1 VSGRA
6 AELICSEKLGEGIRV
21 LGDVAR
27 DPKIVIETKEDFLR
41 FLSAIAPHVDMAE
54 SFSQDACRLDE
65 RRFPSCVRRHAPNDL
80 PVGEAVDRAD
90 FVYEPRFF
98 VECGPQTQ
106 IGQARRVTSSLPK
119 WRFMRVVQ
127 YIDANLA
134 EPIKL
139 ADLAAVA
146 GLSRMYFASQF
157 RMATGLRP
165 HIFLLKRRIQR
176 AQEQMIATT
185 DSLVE
190 IALSVGFQSQAH
202 FTTTF
207 RKLVGQTPY
216 RWRRERHI
224 SA

>member
-1 VSGRA
+1 M
-6 AELICSEKLGEGIRV
+6 RV
-21 LGDVAR
+21 
-27 DPKIVIETKEDFLR
+27 
-41 FLSAIAPHVDMAE
+41 LSAIAPHVDMAAA
-54 SFSQDACRLDE
+54 FSQDVCLLDE
-65 RRFPSCVRRHAPNDL
+65 RRFPSCVRGHAQNDL
-80 PVGEAVDRAD
+80 SVSEAVKRAH
-90 FVYEPRFF
+90 FVSEPRSFMKCAP
-98 VECGPQTQ
+98 EAQ
-106 IGQARRVTSSLPK
+106 ISQAKRVTSSLPK
-119 WRFMRVVQ
+119 WRFTRVVQ

-165 HIFLLKRRIQR
+165 HIYLLKKRIQR

-185 DSLVE
+185 DPLVE
-190 IALSVGFQSQAH
+190 ISLSVGFQSQAH